1 MVDRQVQRTG
11 VRSTSIV
18 LPVVPQFQID
28 TNIADVASSK
38 PIDTRKKLV
47 REEKQA
53 STTSSMIHS
62 SPIPRPIG
70 NESARKAL
78 QKG

>member
-1 MVDRQVQRTG
+1 MVVG
-11 VRSTSIV
+11 SIV

-28 TNIADVASSK
+28 TNIAVISK

-47 REEKQA
+47 REERQA